1 MASGPTDGAKER
13 QRYIEGKVY
22 RRRVFRGIKKNPNV
36 GDTVASATTTTKED
50 NAPTTTVTNDTDGNK
65 NINNDEAKSNVLA
78 QPLVSRLAVSEDG
91 DLGHAEGSSRLEEGN
106 TGQPQ
111 ESSRLEDAN
120 SPQQQLEDQNLV
132 GQQASSRT
140 EDGNSPQQQLKEQ
153 SLAQTQASLRTGD
166 ENSPQ
171 QLFEDQNLVGQQVGS
186 RTEDRNSPQQ
196 LKEQNSAQPQANLRT
211 GDENSPQQ
219 NLEDQNLVGQH
230 LSSRTEDG
238 NSPQQQLKEQNL
250 AQPQANLRTGD
261 GNSPQQLFED
271 QSLAQPQVS
280 SRTGDVNSPQLQFED
295 QNLAQAHV
303 NSIAGDTNSPQ
314 PQSST
319 HKDVNSPQHL
329 ENSRPD
335 DGNTSQLEVSSRLED
350 GSLPHPEFI
359 SKLEDRASLQQ
370 DNSILEDEN
379 SSQPQVNLRL
389 EEGSSLQQ
397 LDNSTLVDQNLAQPP
412 SPPVSDHLHSHQQPE
427 PSNVNIRQEN
437 DRSSSPIHRHRAISD
452 DLHSHQQAEPSN
464 PDVQQEDDGPSSP
477 IYEHGAVPS
486 TGYRHSENVTVEP
499 SQEDRFKINLAL
511 KSKQE
516 KQEIRWKLESELGV
530 VRNLVKRIEVK
541 QGHVGAYGN
550 SNVGAYGNSNVG
562 AYGNSN
568 VGAYGNSN
576 VGAYGNSNV
585 GAYGNS
591 NVVLGGGI
599 SNGGGAKRAHS
610 EVASAGVSRQ
620 PTRPSHQ
627 LSFPMFHNSQGV
639 GENVEKEKRM
649 PKANQF
655 YHNSEFLLAKDK
667 FPPAESNKKSKLNWK
682 KQGGGEMGPGLR
694 MGSKFFKSCSS
705 LLEKLMKHKHGWVFN
720 SPVDVEGLGLH
731 DYFTIITHPMDLGTV
746 KTRLNKNWYKSP
758 KEFAEDVRLTFDNA
772 MTYNPEGQDV
782 HVMAEHLSKVF
793 EDRWAIIESD
803 YNREMRFGME
813 YGAPSPLPRRA
824 PTFTPPP
831 LDMRRILDRS
841 ESLARTPRSMNN
853 TPSSRTPALKK
864 PKAKDP
870 NKRDMTF
877 DEKQKLST
885 NLQALPPEKLDAI
898 VHIIKRK
905 NLALNQH
912 DDEIE
917 VDIDSVDAETLWEL
931 DRFVTNYKKSLSK
944 NKRRAEVARARAEAL
959 QNSIQ
964 KSQPPAMIEISRE
977 PQADER
983 NVPPSLPMQGGSQA
997 DNRSRSSS
1005 SSSSSSDSG
1014 SSSSGILINIS
1025 TVILAFGNC
1034 YQMFP
1039 LPHLYVLLQIL
1050 IVTVPQPRDLMLGH
1064 KEPDVM
1070 LGRVTF
1076 LLCDCLLF
1084 ISSVPASI
1092 LLFHSEEEGCR

>member
-22 RRRVFRGIKKNPNV
+22 RRRVFRGTKKNPNV
-36 GDTVASATTTTKED
+36 RDTVASATTTTRDD
-50 NAPTTTVTNDTDGNK
+50 NAPTTTVTNDTSDNK
-65 NINNDEAKSNVLA
+65 NINNDEAKSNNVLA
-78 QPLVSRLAVSEDG
+78 QPLVPQLAVLEDG
-91 DLGHAEGSSRLEEGN
+91 DLTHTEGSSRLEDGN
-106 TGQPQ
+106 TAQPP
-111 ESSRLEDAN
+111 ESLRLEDGN

-132 GQQASSRT
+132 GQQVISST
-140 EDGNSPQQQLKEQ
+140 GDGNSPQRELE
-153 SLAQTQASLRTGD
+153 
-166 ENSPQ
+166 
-171 QLFEDQNLVGQQVGS
+171 
-186 RTEDRNSPQQ
+186 
-196 LKEQNSAQPQANLRT
+196 EQNSAQPQAC
-211 GDENSPQQ
+211 
-219 NLEDQNLVGQH
+219 
-230 LSSRTEDG
+230 
-238 NSPQQQLKEQNL
+238 
-250 AQPQANLRTGD
+250 LRTGD

-271 QSLAQPQVS
+271 GNTAQAHENSRLEDGNSPQQPLEDQNLIGQHVSSRTEDENSPQQQLKEQNSAQPQASLRTGDGNSPQQLFEDHSLAQPQAS
-280 SRTGDVNSPQLQFED
+280 SRTGDENSPQLQFEGE
-295 QNLAQAHV
+295 NLAQAHV
-303 NSIAGDTNSPQ
+303 SSRAGDRNSPR

-319 HKDVNSPQHL
+319 HKDVNSPQPQENSRSDDGNTSQLEVSSTHKDVNSPQPQ

-350 GSLPHPEFI
+350 GSLPHPELI
-359 SKLEDRASLQQ
+359 SKLEDRASLQL

-379 SSQPQVNLRL
+379 LSQPQVNLRL
-389 EEGSSLQQ
+389 EEGSSPQPLV
-397 LDNSTLVDQNLAQPP
+397 NSTLEDQNLAQPP
-412 SPPVSDHLHSHQQPE
+412 SPPVSEHLPSHQQPE
-427 PSNVNIRQEN
+427 PSNLNIRRE
-437 DRSSSPIHRHRAISD
+437 DDTSSSPIHRHSAISD

-464 PDVQQEDDGPSSP
+464 PNVQQEEDGPSSP
-477 IYEHGAVPS
+477 IYGHDPVPS

-576 VGAYGNSNV
+576 V
-585 GAYGNS
+585 
-591 NVVLGGGI
+591 VLGGGI

-620 PTRPSHQ
+620 PTRPLHQ

-639 GENVEKEKRM
+639 SENVEKEKRM

-655 YHNSEFLLAKDK
+655 YRNSEFLLAKDK

-885 NLQALPPEKLDAI
+885 NLQGLPPEKLDAI
-898 VHIIKRK
+898 VLIIKRR

-964 KSQPPAMIEISRE
+964 RSQPPATIEISRE

-983 NVPPSLPMQGGSQA
+983 NVPPSLPVQGGSQA

-1014 SSSSGILINIS
+1014 SSSSDS
-1025 TVILAFGNC
+1025 
-1034 YQMFP
+1034 
-1039 LPHLYVLLQIL
+1039 
-1050 IVTVPQPRDLMLGH
+1050 DS
-1064 KEPDVM
+1064 D
-1070 LGRVTF
+1070 
-1076 LLCDCLLF
+1076 
-1084 ISSVPASI
+1084 SSSASG
-1092 LLFHSEEEGCR
+1092 SDAGSQGT